1 MEKRRQMSTDMKE
14 FKNKRTIIV
23 EDIDNGVRV
32 TVVGPPYL
40 VPTVG
45 NSSRNLATADIG
57 RVWLSDFAPETGEDR
72 AAYSAKHCTD
82 TGSLHSR
89 FIECDGL
96 CHDLNCSEPA
106 DFFQHWKSVDG
117 KEQCIPLCKHHSRD
131 MAHYVGRAVLWALH
145 YGVVEDLRFWTQQDP
160 LPGGLLRCDYGY
172 HAADSDGDSARAR
185 CTNEATTKVRV
196 TETGP
201 PSEVYEAKL
210 CDACAERESKRPDA
224 VENAPGFSRHKVEI
238 VSRLEGSGQ

>member
-1 MEKRRQMSTDMKE
+1 MSQDLSKQ
-14 FKNKRTIIV
+14 KNKRTIIV

-32 TVVGPPYL
+32 TVVDPPYL
-40 VPTVG
+40 VATVG
-45 NSSRNLATADIG
+45 ESTRNLATADIG
-57 RVWLSDFAPETGEDR
+57 GVWLSDFAPDTGEDR

-82 TGSLHSR
+82 TGSLHGSST
-89 FIECDGL
+89 ECDGL

-117 KEQCIPLCKHHSRD
+117 KEQCIPLCKRHGRG
-131 MAHYVGRAVLWALH
+131 MTHYVGRAVLWALH
-145 YGVVEDLRFWTQQDP
+145 YGVVEDLRFWTQQDA
-160 LPGGLLRCDYGY
+160 LPGGLPRCDYGY
-172 HAADSDGDSARAR
+172 YAADSDGDSARAR